1 MLVIQGGWWHQ
12 TSKGRL
18 AIVRCVLSL
27 RPLNFL
33 HCSMRYVKIGV
44 AYFGLVAVLGPDP
57 GGTGLPSFPVLLHP
71 TFKFRGHPWI
81 FAKLTQISHFLRF
94 QIVPNCFQVDKFASS
109 VERPKTKSAS
119 AAGHPLTPW
128 PGDLLMDP
136 AGGCAPDPRYRLA
149 LPRSPWGRAPRC
161 CGLKPLLFWLHN

>member
-94 QIVPNCFQVDKFASS
+94 QIVPNCSKLFPSWQICVFCWTSKDQKCF
-109 VERPKTKSAS
+109 
-119 AAGHPLTPW
+119 
-128 PGDLLMDP
+128 
-136 AGGCAPDPRYRLA
+136 GC
-149 LPRSPWGRAPRC
+149 RAPPNSLTRGSAHGPRW
-161 CGLKPLLFWLHN
+161 GLCPRPPL